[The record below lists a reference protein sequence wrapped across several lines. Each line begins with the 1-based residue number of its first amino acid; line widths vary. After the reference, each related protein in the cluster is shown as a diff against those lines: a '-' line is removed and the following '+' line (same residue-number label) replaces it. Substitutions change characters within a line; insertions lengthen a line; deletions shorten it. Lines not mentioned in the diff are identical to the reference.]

1 MNIDERS
8 KQIVTEIRK
17 HADGPPEAVGRLAII
32 IAYLEEQI
40 IDLGATPMAFDSIG
54 RRAEERSRKRK
65 PPKTKATEPEPEP
78 VIKERKKV
86 KRCAVCGAIM
96 EGFRQDATVCGDAC
110 RMIAYRKR
118 KRAKRS
124 G

>member
-1 MNIDERS
+1 MD
-8 KQIVTEIRK
+8 TEK
-17 HADGPPEAVGRLAII
+17 
-32 IAYLEEQI
+32 
-40 IDLGATPMAFDSIG
+40 
-54 RRAEERSRKRK
+54 RSREIADEMMVKH
-65 PPKTKATEPEPEP
+65 PGEPMVSVGYLSSMIAHLEQQIFEMGGTPYYFSIEPEP
-78 VIKERKKV
+78 VIKERKKA

-96 EGFRQDATVCGDAC
+96 EGFRQDAVVCSDAC